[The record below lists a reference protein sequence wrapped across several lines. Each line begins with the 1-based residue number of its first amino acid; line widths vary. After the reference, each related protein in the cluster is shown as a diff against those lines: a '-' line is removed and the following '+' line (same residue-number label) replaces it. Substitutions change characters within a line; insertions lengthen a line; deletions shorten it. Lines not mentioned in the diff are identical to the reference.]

1 MNDALNAEDLE
12 ALREQLSAR
21 RAELLAE
28 IREEM
33 RASENQQYV
42 EMAGQVHDEAEAA
55 VATLLSDVNLASV
68 ERHHAEIEAI
78 EAALQRMER
87 GTYGVCVDCEE
98 AIPVARLRAYPTA
111 QRCIADQERYE
122 HLYGRA

>member
-1 MNDALNAEDLE
+1 MSNVLSDDDLE
-12 ALREQLSAR
+12 ALREHLEAR

-28 IREEM
+28 VREEM
-33 RASENQQYV
+33 RASEDQQYV
-42 EMAGQVHDEAEAA
+42 DMVGQVHDEAEAA

-78 EAALQRMER
+78 EAALRRMEWS
-87 GTYGVCVDCEE
+87 TYGVCVDCEE
-98 AIPVARLRAYPTA
+98 PIPVARLRAYPTA

-122 HLYGRA
+122 HLHGRT

>member
-1 MNDALNAEDLE
+1 MNNVLNDEDLE
-12 ALREQLSAR
+12 ELRQQLKSR

-42 EMAGQVHDEAEAA
+42 ELAGQVHDEAEAA

-78 EAALQRMER
+78 EDALRRMER
-87 GTYGVCVDCEE
+87 DQYGICIDCEE
-98 AIPVARLRAYPTA
+98 PIPVARLRAYPTA

-122 HLYGRA
+122 RLHARP